1 MEKINDFHFNNQTL
15 LDYSLKGWE
24 RDNIIDLILS
34 QMLIMQVQNQKLIK
48 IFINNQQSR
57 QSIVASFEK
66 SLWLGTVVQMDW

>member
-1 MEKINDFHFNNQTL
+1 MEKINAFHFNNQTL
-15 LDYSLKGWE
+15 LHYSLKGWE

-57 QSIVASFEK
+57 QSIVACFEK

>member
-15 LDYSLKGWE
+15 LHYILKGWE

-48 IFINNQQSR
+48 IFINNQYK
-57 QSIVASFEK
+57 A
-66 SLWLGTVVQMDW
+66 